1 MSLPKWMCVLFF
13 HIHSKITKTE
23 LKIKKMNK
31 KQFLLAPLVLLF
43 SCATELYQPINGTEK
58 IALQDLKEGRAI
70 YVNKCATCHPLRLPN
85 QYNNKEWEVNLN
97 KMQIKAKITNKEK
110 RLVYQYLINAPKK

>member
-1 MSLPKWMCVLFF
+1 
-13 HIHSKITKTE
+13 
-23 LKIKKMNK
+23 MNK
-31 KQFLLAPLVLLF
+31 KQFLLAPLLLLF

-70 YVNKCATCHPLRLPN
+70 YVNKCATCHHLHLPN

-97 KMQIKAKITNKEK
+97 KMQIKAKITNEEK